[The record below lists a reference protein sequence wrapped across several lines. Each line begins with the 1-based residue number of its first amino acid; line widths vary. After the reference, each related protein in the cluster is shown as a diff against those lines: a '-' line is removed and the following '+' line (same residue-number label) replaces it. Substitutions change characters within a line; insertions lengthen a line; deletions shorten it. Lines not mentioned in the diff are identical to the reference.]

1 MLALALGIGATTTMF
16 GLLNAVAL
24 RPLPY
29 PESDRL
35 VELWG
40 NVERA
45 AVERRGTSIPDYID
59 WRDEEPLVRSDGG
72 LVATTASSAT
82 AAGEPDAGRRR
93 VVVGQLLR
101 DARRRAAARP
111 DADRRQTMTATRRSA
126 AVIGERLWER
136 AFNRDP
142 NVIGRS
148 MRLGNWS
155 FTIVGVAP
163 AAFTRPIGCERGL
176 GVDDRSHPAQRRSRS
191 AAAADSRRSRGS
203 RPA

>member
-40 NVERA
+40 NVERQT
-45 AVERRGTSIPDYID
+45 VERRGTSIPDYLD
-59 WRDEEPLVRSDGG
+59 WKAKSQSFDLMSAWSDDGFIRYGG
-72 LVATTASSAT
+72 GAPERIAAKLVAGDYFA
-82 AAGEPDAGRRR
+82 R
-93 VVVGQLLR
+93 
-101 DARRRAAARP
+101 ARRRA
-111 DADRRQTMTATRRSA
+111 DRSA
-126 AVIGERLWER
+126 ARLTSADDAAR
-136 AFNRDP
+136 CAA
-142 NVIGRS
+142 GRGDRRTTCGS
-148 MRLGNWS
+148 APSDATPTRSASSIRLNNQV

-163 AAFTRPIGCERGL
+163 AAFRGRSDASEVWVSMIAIRAAER
-176 GVDDRSHPAQRRSRS
+176 REPRAAPADFRRW
-191 AAAADSRRSRGS
+191 RGW